1 MNSKEEK
8 LKVAKK
14 LHGQFGKPT
23 SAKLIEL
30 LRNTVANDKELCE
43 IIEETTKECE
53 VCLKYQK

>member
-14 LHGQFGKPT
+14 LHGQFGKST
-23 SAKLIEL
+23 SVKLIEL
-30 LRNTVANDKELCE
+30 LKNAVANDKELCE

>member
-8 LKVAKK
+8 LKAANK
-14 LHGQFGKPT
+14 LYGKFGQPT
-23 SAKLIEL
+23 SVKLIEL
-30 LRNTVANDKELCE
+30 LRNADVNDKELCE